1 MITQY
6 ILPQYIILFL
16 AGIIAVVS
24 QPVDPDPSTVI
35 KTSCSSIPFDV
46 LRKVDGDKN
55 VTVYQLPFIEECL
68 ASVQVD
74 KENMLQHIR
83 DLNKILAQA

>member
-35 KTSCSSIPFDV
+35 KNIM
-46 LRKVDGDKN
+46 LVDP
-55 VTVYQLPFIEECL
+55 L
-68 ASVQVD
+68 
-74 KENMLQHIR
+74 
-83 DLNKILAQA
+83 